1 MRHILSVLLTLAA
14 MAFALPCAA
23 QTANPAPSRF
33 AGWASVI
40 VAGDWRSH
48 TEPIQAFD
56 NARRDLVAGFLKAGF
71 SRADMYDATLRPD
84 VAHPTTATA
93 AVEAITATTQRA
105 TRGCLI
111 YFTSHG
117 APEGMV
123 FGPDRMISPTMMA
136 QLVRNWC
143 PDRPTVLVVS
153 ACYSG
158 IFVDGLAAPNR
169 MIITAA
175 RRDRTSFGCGAE
187 ATYPY
192 FDGCI
197 IETLPTASDFIA
209 LANATRACVKRR
221 EQAEDLTPGSEPQVS
236 IGSTM
241 QFLAPTLRF
250 TPQAPPG
257 GPPATAAAG
266 GPVRPAG

>member
-1 MRHILSVLLTLAA
+1 MSVRHILTVLLSLAA

-23 QTANPAPSRF
+23 QTAAAPASRF

-40 VAGDWRSH
+40 VAGDWRGH
-48 TEPIQAFD
+48 GQPIQAFD

-84 VAHPTTATA
+84 VPSPTTARA
-93 AVEAITATTQRA
+93 AVDAITATTERA

-123 FGPDRMISPTMMA
+123 FGPDRQINPTMMA

-153 ACYSG
+153 ACFSG

-175 RRDRTSFGCGAE
+175 RRDRTSFGCGADE
-187 ATYPY
+187 TYPW

-221 EQAEDLTPGSEPQVS
+221 EDAENLTPGSEPQVS

-241 QFLAPTLRF
+241 QLLLPTLRF
-250 TPQAPPG
+250 AAQAPPG
-257 GPPATAAAG
+257 GLQ
-266 GPVRPAG
+266 